1 MEKEEQMRK
10 AQLLSIIEWLRTTD
24 EFKKVEWTNEASI
37 FYHVAPN
44 TYAELILKYKQDLNK
59 KVIETLDDMD
69 SIMIQLEDVLHGSE
83 GKNITSLRHGIIEI
97 KNIIR

>member
-10 AQLLSIIEWLRTTD
+10 AQLLSIIEWLKTTD

-44 TYAELILKYKQDLNK
+44 TYAELILKYKHEWYKKLLNK
-59 KVIETLDDMD
+59 LRLINQGDELNLLDYIE
-69 SIMIQLEDVLHGSE
+69 EV
-83 GKNITSLRHGIIEI
+83 KNKISDTAAGCSA
-97 KNIIR
+97 KNNGA